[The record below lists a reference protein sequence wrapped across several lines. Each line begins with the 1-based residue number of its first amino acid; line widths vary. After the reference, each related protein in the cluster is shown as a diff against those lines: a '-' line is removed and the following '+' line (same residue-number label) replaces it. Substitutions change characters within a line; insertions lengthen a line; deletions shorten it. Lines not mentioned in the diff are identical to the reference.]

1 MLLPFVGPALYWG
14 APDSIVTGCFGLPQG
29 EVLCP
34 DPSGSHQNSFFFPHL
49 FLILCCLKEEAIVEH
64 ERRFN
69 LGKKLKEEGFSEWH
83 MIQGTVGEGTSG
95 EYGAILW

>member
-1 MLLPFVGPALYWG
+1 M
-14 APDSIVTGCFGLPQG
+14 
-29 EVLCP
+29 
-34 DPSGSHQNSFFFPHL
+34 
-49 FLILCCLKEEAIVEH
+49 EH
-64 ERRFN
+64 ERHFN